1 MKFTY
6 AVGCDVGKLSFHYC
20 ILKPSGQ
27 RIYESMMNN
36 DQDSIQGFIE
46 QIKSLLS
53 LDSLSDCL
61 LCMEFR
67 RLGFLYGSFGNMPI
81 DHNSCWGQEPH
92 E

>member
-53 LDSLSDCL
+53 LA
-61 LCMEFR
+61 
-67 RLGFLYGSFGNMPI
+67 RL
-81 DHNSCWGQEPH
+81 
-92 E
+92 